1 MCCGDYGRSQ
11 RGKGVGVI
19 TSNCHMYDVLKN
31 KDSLSLRG
39 HTKTLLLT
47 ECALRQCAIT
57 S

>member
-1 MCCGDYGRSQ
+1 MGTMGGI
-11 RGKGVGVI
+11 RGAMGVDVI
-19 TSNCHMYDVLKN
+19 ASHCHICDVLKN

-39 HTKTLLLT
+39 HTKALLLT